1 MEEQVQ
7 SNNKNKENL
16 PQSRSPLSP
25 SRTDQEV
32 KQVFE
37 TGTAGTSSLSS
48 HQTTSAPVTPIAS
61 LITTAPRR
69 SSYPLL
75 TYEMLVQERKN
86 RSSTSSSASS
96 TPTPRKSINNNMPT
110 LSEIDRLSLLLQ
122 EFQSFYETLKRD
134 GIEYFTQNYTRETQ
148 ERIKQAHKILGPL
161 REILETLSRVT
172 AVRRIDEFMAAFTAC
187 HSSTSALNRK
197 LNDLKGLLELE
208 ITPLV
213 TTKKALEKAA
223 TPPPPRLRFHH

>member
-1 MEEQVQ
+1 MEEQVTG
-7 SNNKNKENL
+7 NDKNKENL
-16 PQSRSPLSP
+16 PQTASPLSA
-25 SRTDQEV
+25 DQEV

-37 TGTAGTSSLSS
+37 TSTEGTSSSSS
-48 HQTTSAPVTPIAS
+48 HQTASAPVTPIAS
-61 LITTAPRR
+61 LITTPPRR
-69 SSYPLL
+69 KSFPLL

-86 RSSTSSSASS
+86 KSRPSTSSSSSS
-96 TPTPRKSINNNMPT
+96 TSTPRKSINNDIPT
-110 LSEIDRLSLLLQ
+110 SSEIDQLSSLLQ
-122 EFQSFYETLKRD
+122 QFQSFYESLKRE
-134 GIEYFTQNYTRETQ
+134 GIEYFTQNYTTETQ